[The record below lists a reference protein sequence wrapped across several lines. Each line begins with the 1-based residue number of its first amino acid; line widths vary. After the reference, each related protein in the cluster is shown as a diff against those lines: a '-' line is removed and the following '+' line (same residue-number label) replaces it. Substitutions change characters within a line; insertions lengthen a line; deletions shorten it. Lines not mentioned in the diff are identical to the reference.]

1 MRTLICVLAFI
12 FQGMVI
18 LAQEPI
24 DSATMQ
30 LREFQSQ
37 LAQSE
42 QLRKQDS
49 VRKAELLEK
58 ISLLQANRQ
67 MERNELLK
75 EFRKIEQQDSLR
87 QQEQLKRIA
96 QLKISATGYPVVFY
110 TDTLFYIYN
119 RIGAMKPAERA
130 QNISKKIR
138 ILYDDDF
145 MDADSIVI
153 INSGNTVDVVYKDM
167 ILMSISELDALW
179 YDKTQTELA
188 NSYKD
193 RIKSAIAERRAEYS
207 IWKILGRIGLVLLV
221 LISILGIIYGI
232 GRLHQLVSNYVISKK
247 EVWLRDLSFKDYVFL
262 TVEQELTLFNFLLKV
277 ARWFFILLALYLV
290 LPVIFSIFPFTRGW
304 ADSLFALIWK
314 PFKGVLLAIWNFLP
328 NLFSIFV
335 IVFVMRY
342 VVKFIRY
349 LFSEIEAG
357 KLNIGGFH
365 ADWAKPT
372 MNIIRVLLYAFTF
385 VLIFPYLPGSNSSVF
400 QGVSVFLGL
409 LVSLGSS
416 SAISNM
422 VAGLVITY
430 MRPFKIGDR
439 ITLGAVTGDV
449 VEKTLL
455 VTRLRT
461 VKNEEI
467 TIPNAAVLSGN
478 TVNYTVNAQK
488 EGLII
493 YTTVTIG
500 YDVPWT
506 EMHKCLLEAANRT
519 GGLVKTPRPFVLQTS
534 LEDFYVSYQI
544 NAYTHD
550 AAHTALIYSELH
562 QHIQDVCNER
572 GIEIMSPHY
581 RASRDGNQTTI
592 PESYLPPEYEK
603 PGFNIHLQQTGDSLL
618 QDDHKEK

>member
-1 MRTLICVLAFI
+1 MFLFALLFI
-12 FQGMVI
+12 FSGT
-18 LAQEPI
+18 LFAQQPI
-24 DSATMQ
+24 DTVMNQ

-37 LAQSE
+37 LEQSE
-42 QLRKQDS
+42 LLRKQDS
-49 VRKAELLEK
+49 IRKVELLEK
-58 ISLLQANRQ
+58 ISLLQSNRQ
-67 MERNELLK
+67 MERNELLT
-75 EFRKIEQQDSLR
+75 EFRKIEKQDSLR
-87 QQEQLKRIA
+87 QLERLKRIA
-96 QLKISATGYPVVFY
+96 QLKISATGYPVVLY
-110 TDTLFYIYN
+110 NDTLFYIYN

-130 QNISKKIR
+130 QNISKKIG

-145 MDADSIVI
+145 MDADSIAI
-153 INSGNTVDVVYKDM
+153 MSAENTVDIVYKDM

-188 NSYKD
+188 NIYEKQ
-193 RIKSAIAERRAEYS
+193 IKAAIAERRAQYS

-221 LISILGIIYGI
+221 LASIWGIIYGI
-232 GRLHQLVSNYVISKK
+232 GKLHKVISSYVISKK
-247 EVWLRDLSFKDYVFL
+247 EVWLHDFSFKDYVFL
-262 TVEQELTLFNFLLKV
+262 TVDQELILVNFLLKV

-290 LPVIFSIFPFTRGW
+290 LPIIFSIFPFTRGW
-304 ADSLFALIWK
+304 AGDLFALIWK

-335 IVFVMRY
+335 IVFVIRY

-349 LFSEIEAG
+349 LFSEVEAG
-357 KLNIGGFH
+357 KLTIGGFH

-372 MNIIRVLLYAFTF
+372 MNIVRVLLYAFTF

-439 ITLGAVTGDV
+439 ITLGSVTGDV

-519 GGLVKTPRPFVLQTS
+519 GGIVKTPKPFVLQTS

-550 AAHTALIYSELH
+550 AAHTALTYSELH
-562 QHIQDVCNER
+562 QHIQDVCNEK

-603 PGFNIHLQQTGDSLL
+603 PGFDIHLQQGD
-618 QDDHKEK
+618 KATIREAKKGK